1 MIARIKTICAFG
13 AISACAFANAY
24 SAPGEGGGEYAFL
37 FTKPTVQGSRKLLDT
52 QLK

>member
-1 MIARIKTICAFG
+1 MIARIKTIFAFG
-13 AISACAFANAY
+13 VISACAFANAY
-24 SAPGEGGGEYAFL
+24 SAAGAGEKYAFL